1 MSESNLRVTLRA
13 RPEGAPNRDHFAVAE
28 APPPEPAPGEVL
40 VRNRFLSLDPYMRG
54 RMDAAKSYAAPV
66 EIGAVME
73 GQSVGQVVS
82 ATVPGWRAGEWV
94 LGGRGWQRFSA
105 VPAAALVRID
115 ADAAPPSAWLGVLG
129 MPGTT
134 AWVGTTIVAPVRPG
148 ETFVVSAASG
158 AVGSV
163 AGQIARQ
170 MGARVVGIAGGAEK
184 CAHVAGELDF
194 DACVDRRA
202 GDLAGALAEA
212 CPDGVDVYFENVGG
226 AVQRAVWPLLNEFGR
241 VAMCGMVAEYNAR
254 PPAPGPSLMQVVR
267 KRLSL
272 RGFIVNDH
280 PRAFAEWRAVGARW
294 LREGRLRHRE
304 DVVRG
309 LENAPEA
316 FAGMLEGRNFGK
328 LVVEIT

>member
-13 RPEGAPNRDHFAVAE
+13 RPEGAPGREHFAVAE

-40 VRNRFLSLDPYMRG
+40 VRHRFLSLDPYMRG
-54 RMDAAKSYAAPV
+54 RMDAARSYSAPV
-66 EIGAVME
+66 EVGAVME

-82 ATVPGWRAGEWV
+82 STVPGWTAGEWV

-134 AWVGTTIVAPVRPG
+134 AWVGTTAIAPVRPG

-163 AGQIARQ
+163 AGQVARQ

-184 CAHVAGELDF
+184 CAFVTGELDF
-194 DACVDRRA
+194 DACVDHRA
-202 GDLAGALAEA
+202 GSFPEALAEA
-212 CPDGVDVYFENVGG
+212 CPDGVDAYFENVGG
-226 AVQRAVWPLLNEFGR
+226 AVQRAVWPLLNDFAR

-254 PPAPGPSLMQVVR
+254 PPAPGPNLMQVVR
-267 KRLSL
+267 KRLNL
-272 RGFIVNDH
+272 RGFIVSDH
-280 PRAFAEWRAVGARW
+280 PRAFAEWRATGARW
-294 LREGRLRHRE
+294 LREGRLRYRE
-304 DVVRG
+304 DVVQG
-309 LENAPEA
+309 LEKAPDA
-316 FAGMLEGRNFGK
+316 FAGLLEGRNFGK
-328 LVVEIT
+328 LVVEVT